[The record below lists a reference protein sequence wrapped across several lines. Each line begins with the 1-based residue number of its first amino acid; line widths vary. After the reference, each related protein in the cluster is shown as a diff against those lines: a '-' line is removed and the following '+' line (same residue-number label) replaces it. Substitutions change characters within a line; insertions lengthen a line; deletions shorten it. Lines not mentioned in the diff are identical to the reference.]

1 MGGLL
6 LYRKESILL
15 LAKKLARDQ
24 YISNADIHRATGLD
38 QSTISKIMN
47 GRTHPY
53 PVQAKKIALALGYTG
68 NAEELFSEVYNA

>member
-1 MGGLL
+1 MER
-6 LYRKESILL
+6 RKMI
-15 LAKKLARDQ
+15 LAKKLARER

-53 PVQAKKIALALGYTG
+53 PVQAKKIALVLAYEGSV
-68 NAEELFSEVYNA
+68 EELFSEVYDD